1 MQGSQ
6 RQGNG
11 WGEAGRLG
19 LLTGCEGENVR
30 AESVVKAEIE
40 KQGKQRRSE
49 AGVLIVDVDGMRW
62 GASVYSGEQTEESE
76 GLEIKIE

>member
-1 MQGSQ
+1 
-6 RQGNG
+6 
-11 WGEAGRLG
+11 
-19 LLTGCEGENVR
+19 LTGCEGENVR

-49 AGVLIVDVDGMRW
+49 AGVLIVDVDEMRW

>member
-1 MQGSQ
+1 M
-6 RQGNG
+6 
-11 WGEAGRLG
+11 
-19 LLTGCEGENVR
+19 R

-49 AGVLIVDVDGMRW
+49 AGVLIVDVDEMRW